1 MMVMMFGIAFTM
13 MFSTPTIIFIPT
25 VVMEMR
31 APTAIMMRSI
41 MVAIMVL
48 VRAAIFL
55 KVIRFKVM
63 THFSS

>member
-1 MMVMMFGIAFTM
+1 
-13 MFSTPTIIFIPT
+13 
-25 VVMEMR
+25 MEMR